1 MALHKDFPKDPYAI
15 LDPSIRWFPADEDLR
30 AEGAMQKLLPPLVA
44 DLREKVKE
52 WRNKQ
57 YEGASDTS
65 KALLNWW
72 FKEEHILY
80 DQFGVSSSFRYYFA
94 QREALETV
102 VWLYE
107 VAKVKDKYD
116 LIRYNSTGVLSPQM
130 FTEEW
135 PRFVIKMA
143 TGAGK
148 TKVMSLLIA
157 WAYFHKKYEEDS
169 RLAKNFLLITPNVI
183 VFERIKNDFEGLKIF
198 FSDPVLPDNGYQGEN
213 WQDDFQI
220 SLHLQDSIGNI
231 SDTGNIFL
239 TNIHRVFESDVK
251 EPSVDD
257 EDTSTYF
264 LGDKPVTKTN
274 DSTIDL
280 GMIVRDIDELIVI
293 NDEAHHLHDEKMAWF
308 KSIKD
313 IDNRLNQ
320 KGSGL
325 SLQLDVTATPKKND
339 GSIFVQTISDYPL
352 VEAIH
357 QRIVKNPVVPDAAS
371 QGKLKEN
378 QSALFS
384 EKYRDY
390 INLGIEEW
398 RKVYDALKP
407 MGKKSILFIMT
418 DDTKN
423 CDEVAEY
430 IETSFADL
438 KGAVLTIHTNK
449 SGEISESVSGKNKEE
464 LDKLRKQANDI
475 DSWESP
481 FKVIISV
488 LMLKEG
494 WDVKNVTTIVGLRPY
509 AADSKILPEQTLG
522 RGLRRMFFGRDDIN
536 EYVSV
541 VGTPAFMDF
550 VESIKGEGVILEKK
564 AMGAGAKPIAP
575 LVVEVDKENP
585 KKDIQKL
592 DIEIPV
598 MSPRIQREYKNLA
611 NLDVSKFGNQKVKV
625 KSFSEKEQRT
635 IVFKDVVD
643 ETVHHTTILTTD
655 IEPNHQS
662 VIGFFAQA
670 IMRELR
676 LFGCYDILFGK
687 VKEFIQSHMFDTPV
701 DLSDLNVLTN
711 LSEVE
716 YIRLIKETFK
726 KAIND
731 LTIQDKGDTEI
742 KNYIKISDARPFV
755 VNDKAY
761 LIPKKSVF
769 NKIVGDSDFEL
780 EFANFL
786 EGCDDS
792 DVISFS
798 KNFQNKEASALR
810 IEYKNSEGI
819 IANYYPDF
827 FVKKDDKAVFIV
839 ETKGREEE
847 DDRLKFERLEKWCVD
862 VNERQ
867 SKVVYKALYIKQE
880 EWEKQRMKSF
890 DEVVR
895 IFGKSVV

>member
-15 LDPSIRWFPADEDLR
+15 LDPQIRWFPADEDLR
-30 AEGAMQKLLPPLVA
+30 EKGAIQKLLPPLVA
-44 DLREKVKE
+44 GLREKVKD
-52 WRNKQ
+52 WRDKN
-57 YEGASDTS
+57 YDGASNTS

-80 DQFGVSSSFRYYFA
+80 DQRGVSTQFKYYFA

-135 PRFVIKMA
+135 LRFVIKMA

-148 TKVMSLLIA
+148 TKVMSLVVA
-157 WAYFHKKYEEDS
+157 WAYFHKKYEQDS
-169 RLAKNFLLITPNVI
+169 NLAKNFLLITPNVI

-198 FSDPVLPDNGYQGEN
+198 FSDPVLPDNGYHGQN
-213 WQDDFQI
+213 WQDDFQMNI
-220 SLHLQDSIGNI
+220 HLQDDLRNV

-239 TNIHRVFESDVK
+239 TNIHRVFEGDARDASA
-251 EPSVDD
+251 DD
-257 EDTSTYF
+257 EDTSRYF
-264 LGDKPVTKTN
+264 LGEKPVTKTS
-274 DSTIDL
+274 DSTVDL

-293 NDEAHHLHDEKMAWF
+293 NDEAHHLHDDKSAWV
-308 KSIKD
+308 KSITD
-313 IDNRLNQ
+313 IDNQLKQ
-320 KGSGL
+320 KGTKL
-325 SLQLDVTATPKKND
+325 SLQLDLTATPKKND
-339 GSIFVQTISDYPL
+339 GSIFAQTISDYPL

-357 QRIVKNPVVPDAAS
+357 QRVVKNPVVPDAAS
-371 QGKLKEN
+371 RGKLKEN

-398 RKVYDALKP
+398 QKTYDTLKP

-430 IETSFADL
+430 IETSFKDL

-449 SGEISESVSGKNKEE
+449 SGEISESVSGKSKEE
-464 LDKLRKQANDI
+464 LDLLRKQANEI

-488 LMLKEG
+488 MMLKEG

-522 RGLRRMFFGRDDIN
+522 RGLRRMFFGRDDVE

-550 VESIKGEGVILEKK
+550 VESIRGEGVILEKK
-564 AMGAGAKPIAP
+564 AMGTGTKPIAP
-575 LVVEVDKENP
+575 IVIEVDKDNP
-585 KKDIQKL
+585 NKNIDKL

-611 NLDVSKFGNQKVKV
+611 ELDVSKFGNKKVKV
-625 KSFSEKEQRT
+625 KTFSEEEKRE

-643 ETVHHTTILTTD
+643 EKTHHTTILSGD
-655 IEPNHQS
+655 IEPDYQS
-662 VIGFFAQA
+662 VVGFFAQA

-676 LFGCYDILFGK
+676 LFGCYNILFGK
-687 VKEFIQSHMFDTPV
+687 VREFVQNNMFDSPV
-701 DLSDLNVLTN
+701 NLRDLNTLRN

-716 YIRLIKETFK
+716 YIRLIKDSFK

-731 LTIQDKGDTEI
+731 LTVEDRGDTEI
-742 KNYIKISDARPFV
+742 KNYIKISEARPFV
-755 VNDKAY
+755 VNDKSY

-780 EFANFL
+780 VFSDFL
-786 EGCDDS
+786 ENCD
-792 DVISFS
+792 DVISFA

-810 IEYKNSEGI
+810 IEYKNSEGFI
-819 IANYYPDF
+819 VTYYPDF
-827 FVKKDDKAVFIV
+827 FVKKDEKTVYII

-847 DDRLKFERLEKWCVD
+847 NDKLKFERLQKWCED
-862 VNERQ
+862 VNNRQ
-867 SKVVYKALYIKQE
+867 SRVVYKSLYIKQE
-880 EWEKQRMKSF
+880 EWGKDKLKNF

-895 IFGKSVV
+895 VYDKD

>member
-30 AEGAMQKLLPPLVA
+30 EKGYDKLLPPLVA
-44 DLREKVKE
+44 DLRKKVKE
-52 WRNKQ
+52 WRELN
-57 YEGASDTS
+57 YEGASETS
-65 KALLNWW
+65 KSLLNWW

-80 DQFGVSSSFRYYFA
+80 DQNGTTSRFRYYFA
-94 QREALETV
+94 QREAIETV

-107 VAKVKDKYD
+107 VAQVKDKYD
-116 LIRYNSTGVLSPQM
+116 LIRYNSTGVLSAGM

-135 PRFVIKMA
+135 LRFVIKMA

-157 WAYFHKKYEEDS
+157 WAYFHKKYEQDS
-169 RLAKNFLLITPNVI
+169 SLSKNFLLITPNVI

-198 FSDPVLPDNGYQGEN
+198 FNDPILPDNGFHSQN

-220 SLHLQDSIGNI
+220 TLHLQDDLRNV

-251 EPSVDD
+251 EPTADD
-257 EDTSTYF
+257 EDTSSYF
-264 LGDKPVTKTN
+264 LGNKPVTKTN
-274 DSTIDL
+274 DSTVDL
-280 GMIVRDIDELIVI
+280 GMIVREVDELIII
-293 NDEAHHLHDEKMAWF
+293 NDEAHHIHDENMAWF
-308 KSIKD
+308 KSILD
-313 IDNRLNQ
+313 IDNRLKQ
-320 KGSGL
+320 KGSKL
-325 SLQLDVTATPKKND
+325 ALQLDVTATPKKND

-371 QGKLKEN
+371 RGKLKEN
-378 QSALFS
+378 QSPLFS
-384 EKYRDY
+384 AKYRDY

-398 RKVYDALKP
+398 RKTYETLKP

-430 IETSFADL
+430 IKTSFSDL
-438 KGAVLTIHTNK
+438 RDAVLTIHTNK
-449 SGEISESVSGKNKEE
+449 SGDISESVTGKNKEE
-464 LDKLRKQANDI
+464 LDLVRKQANEI

-488 LMLKEG
+488 MMLKEG

-509 AADSKILPEQTLG
+509 GADSKILPEQTLG
-522 RGLRRMFFGRDDIN
+522 RGLRRMFFGNDDIE

-575 LVVEVDKENP
+575 MVVEVDKENP
-585 KKDIQKL
+585 NKDIEKL
-592 DIEIPV
+592 DIEIPQ
-598 MSPRIQREYKNLA
+598 MSPRIQRDYKNLSV
-611 NLDVSKFGNQKVKV
+611 LDPSNFGNPKLRVKI
-625 KSFSEKEQRT
+625 FSDEEKRE
-635 IVFKDVVD
+635 IVFKDVVG
-643 ETVHHTTILTTD
+643 ETTHHTTLLTGE
-655 IEPNHQS
+655 IEPDYQS
-662 VIGFFAQA
+662 VVGFFAQA

-687 VKEFIQSHMFDTPV
+687 VKEFIQNYLFDQPV
-701 DLSDLNVLTN
+701 DLLDLNTLRN

-716 YIRLIKETFK
+716 YIKLIKDSFK
-726 KAIND
+726 RAINE
-731 LTIQDKGDTEI
+731 LTIQDSGDTEI
-742 KNYIKISDARPFV
+742 RNYIKVSEARPFV
-755 VNDKAY
+755 VNDKSY

-769 NKIVGDSDFEL
+769 NKIVGDSNFEL

-786 EGCDDS
+786 ENCDDN

-810 IEYKNSEGI
+810 IEYKNAEGF
-819 IANYYPDF
+819 IATYYPDF
-827 FVKKDDKAVFIV
+827 FVKKDAHTVYIV

-847 DDRLKFERLEKWCVD
+847 DDKLKFERLQKWCED
-862 VNERQ
+862 VNDRQ
-867 SKVVYKALYIKQE
+867 SKMIYKALYIKQE
-880 EWEKQRMKSF
+880 GWEEQRLNSF
-890 DEVVR
+890 DEV
-895 IFGKSVV
+895 IKLFS

>member
-1 MALHKDFPKDPYAI
+1 MALHKNFPKDPYEI

-30 AEGAMQKLLPPLVA
+30 EKGAIQKLLPPLVA
-44 DLREKVKE
+44 GLREKVKE
-52 WRNKQ
+52 WRDKN
-57 YEGASDTS
+57 YDGASDTS

-72 FKEEHILY
+72 FKEEHIIY
-80 DQFGVSSSFRYYFA
+80 DQHGVSSHFRYYFA

-135 PRFVIKMA
+135 LRFVIKMA

-148 TKVMSLLIA
+148 TKVMSLIIG
-157 WAYFHKKYEEDS
+157 WAYFHKKYEQDS
-169 RLAKNFLLITPNVI
+169 NLAKNFLLITPNVI
-183 VFERIKNDFEGLKIF
+183 VFERIKKDFAGSSNIF
-198 FSDPVLPDNGYQGEN
+198 FSDPVLPDNGYKGQN
-213 WQDDFQI
+213 WQDDFQMT
-220 SLHLQDSIGNI
+220 LHLQDDLRNI

-239 TNIHRVFESDVK
+239 TNIHRVFESDIK
-251 EPSVDD
+251 NSSVDD
-257 EDTSTYF
+257 EDTSAYF
-264 LGDKPVTKTN
+264 LGDRPVTKTS
-274 DSTIDL
+274 DSTVDL

-293 NDEAHHLHDEKMAWF
+293 NDEAHHLHDDKSAWV
-308 KSIKD
+308 KSIAD
-313 IDNRLNQ
+313 IDNRLKQ
-320 KGSGL
+320 KGTKL
-325 SLQLDVTATPKKND
+325 SLQIDLTATPKKND

-357 QRIVKNPVVPDAAS
+357 QRVVKNPVLPDAAS
-371 QGKLKEN
+371 RGKLKEN
-378 QSALFS
+378 QSTLFS

-398 RKVYDALKP
+398 QKTYEVLKP

-430 IETSFADL
+430 IETSFKYL

-449 SGEISESVSGKNKEE
+449 SGEISESVSGKSKEE
-464 LDKLRKQANDI
+464 LDLLRKQANEI

-488 LMLKEG
+488 MMLKEG

-522 RGLRRMFFGRDDIN
+522 RGLRRMFFGRDDVE

-564 AMGAGAKPIAP
+564 AMGTGANPIAP
-575 LVVEVDKENP
+575 MVIEVDKDNP
-585 KKDIQKL
+585 KKDIEKL

-611 NLDVSKFGNQKVKV
+611 ELDVSKFGNKKVKV
-625 KSFSEKEQRT
+625 KTFSEEEKRE
-635 IVFKDVVD
+635 IVFKDVVG
-643 ETVHHTTILTTD
+643 EKTHHTTILSGD
-655 IEPNHQS
+655 IEPDYQS
-662 VIGFFAQA
+662 VVGFFAQA

-687 VKEFIQSHMFDTPV
+687 VREFIQNNMFDSSV
-701 DLSDLNVLTN
+701 NLSDLNTLRN

-716 YIRLIKETFK
+716 YIRLIKDSFK

-731 LTIQDKGDTEI
+731 LTVEDKGDTEI
-742 KNYIKISDARPFV
+742 KNYIKISEARPFV
-755 VNDKAY
+755 VNDKSY

-780 EFANFL
+780 VFSDFL
-786 EGCDDS
+786 ENCD
-792 DVISFS
+792 DVISFA

-810 IEYKNSEGI
+810 IEYKNSEGF
-819 IANYYPDF
+819 IATYYPDF
-827 FVKKDDKAVFIV
+827 FVKKDEKTVYII

-847 DDRLKFERLEKWCVD
+847 NDKLKFERLQLWCED
-862 VNERQ
+862 VNNRQ
-867 SKVVYKALYIKQE
+867 TRIMYKALYIKQE
-880 EWEKQRMKSF
+880 DWEKDRLKNF
-890 DEVVR
+890 DEVIRV
-895 IFGKSVV
+895 FSKK

>member
-1 MALHKDFPKDPYAI
+1 MALHPDFPKDPYVI
-15 LDPSIRWFPADEDLR
+15 LDPNIRWFPADEDLR
-30 AEGAMQKLLPPLVA
+30 ESGFDKLIPPLVA
-44 DLREKVKE
+44 VLREKVKE
-52 WRNKQ
+52 WRDNS
-57 YEGASDTS
+57 YDGASDTS
-65 KALLNWW
+65 KALLNYW

-80 DQFGVSSSFRYYFA
+80 SRDGSSYNFRYYFA

-102 VWLYE
+102 IWLFE

-135 PRFVIKMA
+135 LRFVIKMA

-148 TKVMSLLIA
+148 TKVMSLIIA
-157 WAYFHKKYEEDS
+157 WAYFHKKYEQYS

-183 VFERIKNDFEGLKIF
+183 VFERIKNDFKWLRIF
-198 FSDPVLPDNGYQGEN
+198 FSDPVLPDNGYQGQN
-213 WQDDFQI
+213 WHDDFQI
-220 SLHLQDSIGNI
+220 TLHLQDDLRNV

-239 TNIHRVFESDVK
+239 TNIHRVFESDIT
-251 EPSVDD
+251 ETSIGD
-257 EDTSTYF
+257 EDTSAYF

-280 GMIVRDIDELIVI
+280 GMIVRDIDELIII
-293 NDEAHHLHDEKMAWF
+293 NDEAHHLHDERSAWV
-308 KSIKD
+308 KSIQD
-313 IDNRLNQ
+313 IDNRLKQ
-320 KGSGL
+320 KGTQL
-325 SLQLDVTATPKKND
+325 SLQVDLTATPKKND

-357 QRIVKNPVVPDAAS
+357 QRVVKNPVVPDVAS
-371 QGKLKEN
+371 RGKLKEN

-398 RKVYDALKP
+398 RKTYDRLKP
-407 MGKKSILFIMT
+407 MDKKSILFIMT

-430 IETSFADL
+430 IETSFSDL
-438 KGAVLTIHTNK
+438 RGAVLTIHTNK
-449 SGEISESVSGKNKEE
+449 SGEISETVSGKNKEE
-464 LDKLRKQANDI
+464 LDLLRKQANEI

-488 LMLKEG
+488 MMLKEG

-522 RGLRRMFFGRDDIN
+522 RGLRRMFFGNNNIE

-541 VGTPAFMDF
+541 VGTSAFMEF
-550 VESIKGEGVILEKK
+550 VESINGEGVILEQK
-564 AMGAGAKPIAP
+564 AMGVGAKPIAP
-575 LVVEVDKENP
+575 MVIEIDKDNP
-585 KKDIQKL
+585 KKDIEKL

-598 MSPRIQREYKNLA
+598 MTPRIQREYKNLVE
-611 NLDVSKFGNQKVKV
+611 LDVLKFGNKKVKV
-625 KSFSEKEQRT
+625 KIFSEEEKRE

-643 ETVHHTTILTTD
+643 EKTHHTTIFTGNID
-655 IEPNHQS
+655 PDYQS

-687 VKEFIQSHMFDTPV
+687 VKEFIQNNMFDQLV
-701 DLSDLNVLTN
+701 ILSDLNILRN

-716 YIRLIKETFK
+716 YIRLIKDSFK

-731 LTIQDKGDTEI
+731 LTIEDKGDTEI
-742 KNYIKISDARPFV
+742 KNYIKISEARPFV
-755 VNDKAY
+755 VNDKSY

-780 EFANFL
+780 VFSDFL
-786 EGCDDS
+786 ENCD
-792 DVISFS
+792 DVISFA

-810 IEYKNSEGI
+810 IEYKNSEGFI
-819 IANYYPDF
+819 SIYYPDF
-827 FVKKDDKAVFIV
+827 FVKIDEKTVYII
-839 ETKGREEE
+839 EIKGREEE
-847 DDRLKFERLEKWCVD
+847 NDKLKFERLQKWCVD
-862 VNERQ
+862 VNNRQ
-867 SKVVYKALYIKQE
+867 SRMVYKALYIKQE
-880 EWEKQRMKSF
+880 EWNKDKLKNF

-895 IFGKSVV
+895 LYDD

>member
-15 LDPSIRWFPADEDLR
+15 LDPSVRWFPADEDLR
-30 AEGAMQKLLPPLVA
+30 EKGYDKLLPPLVA
-44 DLREKVKE
+44 DLRKQVKA
-52 WRNKQ
+52 WRDENYK
-57 YEGASDTS
+57 GASDTS

-80 DQFGVSSSFRYYFA
+80 DQQGVAFRFQYYFA

-130 FTEEW
+130 FTEDW
-135 PRFVIKMA
+135 LRFVIKMA

-148 TKVMSLLIA
+148 TKVMSLMIA
-157 WAYFHKKYEEDS
+157 WAYFHKKYEADS
-169 RLAKNFLLITPNVI
+169 NLAKNFLLITPNVI

-198 FSDPVLPDNGYQGEN
+198 FSDPVLPDNGYQGQN
-213 WQDDFQI
+213 WQDDFQMT
-220 SLHLQDSIGNI
+220 LHLQDDLRNV

-239 TNIHRVFESDVK
+239 TNIHRVFEGDVR
-251 EPSVDD
+251 EASFDD
-257 EDTSTYF
+257 EDTSAYF
-264 LGDKPVTKTN
+264 LGHKPVTKTN
-274 DSTIDL
+274 DSTVDL

-293 NDEAHHLHDEKMAWF
+293 NDEAHHIHDEKLAWF
-308 KSIKD
+308 KSILD
-313 IDNRLNQ
+313 IDNRLKQ
-320 KGSGL
+320 KGTGL
-325 SLQLDVTATPKKND
+325 ALQLDVTATPKKND

-371 QGKLKEN
+371 RGKLKEN
-378 QSALFS
+378 QSPLFS

-398 RKVYDALKP
+398 RKTYEALKP

-449 SGEISESVSGKNKEE
+449 SGEISESVTGKNKEE

-522 RGLRRMFFGRDDIN
+522 RGLRRMFFGREDVE

-541 VGTPAFMDF
+541 IGTPAFMDF
-550 VESIKGEGVILEKK
+550 VESINGEGVILEKK
-564 AMGAGAKPIAP
+564 AMGDGAKPIAP
-575 LVVEVDKENP
+575 MVIEVDKDNP
-585 KKDIQKL
+585 KKDIEKL

-611 NLDVSKFGNQKVKV
+611 ELDVARFGNAKVSV
-625 KSFSEKEQRT
+625 KTFSEEEKRE

-643 ETVHHTTILTTD
+643 EKIHHTTILSGD
-655 IEPNHQS
+655 IEPDFQS
-662 VIGFFAQA
+662 VVGFFAQA
-670 IMRELR
+670 VMRELR

-687 VKEFIQSHMFDTPV
+687 VKEFVQSQMFDQPV
-701 DLSDLNVLTN
+701 DLSDLNTLRN
-711 LSEVE
+711 LSEPE
-716 YIRLIKETFK
+716 YTRLIKESFK
-726 KAIND
+726 KAINE
-731 LTIQDKGDTEI
+731 LTVQDKGDTEI
-742 KNYIKISDARPFV
+742 KNYIKISEARPFV
-755 VNDKAY
+755 VNDKSY
-761 LIPKKSVF
+761 LIPTKSVF
-769 NKIVGDSDFEL
+769 NKVVGDSDFEL
-780 EFANFL
+780 EFADFL
-786 EGCDDS
+786 ERCDDVVS
-792 DVISFS
+792 YA

-810 IEYKNSEGI
+810 IEYKNAEGF
-819 IANYYPDF
+819 IATYYPDF
-827 FVKKDDKAVFIV
+827 FVKQDDKKVYIV

-847 DDRLKFERLEKWCVD
+847 DDKLKFERLQKWCED
-862 VNERQ
+862 VNSRQ
-867 SKVVYKALYIKQE
+867 TKMVYKALYIKQE
-880 EWEKQRMKSF
+880 EWKKDRLKNF

-895 IFGKSVV
+895 VFGK